1 MAKRIFT
8 CNEVEIEHA
17 KMIELRK
24 AGLLNLGIDNLL
36 ASRIASARG
45 VSPKTT
51 TASAAFHFWSW
62 VAMCVFIY
70 SIYLSF
76 TQSWWW
82 FIPGLVV
89 MQAIWKANKKGNS
102 ENLLDAAMIDPEF
115 YERVKT
121 MSGWLYELEDS
132 EAEEGKQLNGRKIA

>member
-1 MAKRIFT
+1 MAKRVFT

-24 AGLLNLGIDNLL
+24 AGLLNLGIDNTL
-36 ASRIASARG
+36 AARIAGAKG
-45 VSPKTT
+45 LGPKTT

-62 VAMCVFIY
+62 VAMGLFIY

-76 TQSWWW
+76 TDSWWW
-82 FIPGLVV
+82 FIPGFVV
-89 MQAIWKANKKGNS
+89 MSVIWKANKKGNS
-102 ENLLDAAMIDPEF
+102 ENLLDAAMIDLEF
-115 YERVKT
+115 YERVRS

-132 EAEEGKQLNGRKIA
+132 EAEKLKRANEKQII